1 MRSKNLKTSAC
12 LLFCF
17 LFSLTILAGSLHASE
32 VDKGAIP
39 GEHLSKS
46 LKKLPCGAAIWDV
59 KEAVTQL
66 KSKDK
71 VLWIDTRPESFF
83 TKGTI
88 RNAILL
94 PYNKTG
100 KKGNDMTEETLAA
113 AISAAGLEK
122 DSATIIFFCQGPKCH
137 RSYNASFIAIT
148 QWGYNADNIV
158 WNRAGYPH
166 LMKEVQNNPKL
177 KRKAKKYISD
187 AGVKSL

>member
-1 MRSKNLKTSAC
+1 MAHTVNANE
-12 LLFCF
+12 
-17 LFSLTILAGSLHASE
+17 A
-32 VDKGAIP
+32 DKGAIP

-46 LKKLPCGAAIWDV
+46 LKKLPWNAPIWDV

-66 KSKDK
+66 KSDEK

-83 TKGTI
+83 TKGTVN
-88 RNAILL
+88 NAILL

-122 DSATIIFFCQGPKCH
+122 DSAKIIFFCQGPKCH

-148 QWGYNADNIV
+148 QWGYNADNII
-158 WNRAGYPH
+158 WFRAGYPH

-187 AGVKSL
+187 AGVKAL

>member
-46 LKKLPCGAAIWDV
+46 LKKLPWGAAIWDV

-66 KSKDK
+66 KSKEK

-83 TKGTI
+83 TKGTVK
-88 RNAILL
+88 NAILL

-113 AISAAGLEK
+113 AISDAGLEK
-122 DSATIIFFCQGPKCH
+122 DSAKIIFFCQGPKCH

-148 QWGYNADNIV
+148 QWGYSPDNIV

-166 LMKEVQNNPKL
+166 LMKQVQNNPKL

-187 AGVKSL
+187 AGVKAL